1 MFSFLNLI
9 RGKHVSYVNACDA
22 RLASSVLMHVRVD
35 FFYIYKI
42 HYLNILLGFDIHTHT
57 HTHTHIYIYIY
68 IYRNPI
74 NRI

>member
-1 MFSFLNLI
+1 MFYFLNLI

-35 FFYIYKI
+35 VFYIYKI

-57 HTHTHIYIYIY
+57 HIYIYIDIY
-68 IYRNPI
+68 IETQ
-74 NRI
+74 

>member
-35 FFYIYKI
+35 FLYIYKI

-57 HTHTHIYIYIY
+57 HIYIYIY
-68 IYRNPI
+68 IYISKPNK
-74 NRI
+74 